1 MRPCPNNSALILK
14 GEHFP
19 CDAMDMM
26 SPESA
31 THEGWSH
38 SNQAAGAL
46 WGEQNEVATIEVRYE
61 ASQAL

>member
-1 MRPCPNNSALILK
+1 MRLCPNNSALILR

-26 SPESA
+26 SPESE

-38 SNQAAGAL
+38 SSKAAGAL
-46 WGEQNEVATIEVRYE
+46 WGELKEVATIEV
-61 ASQAL
+61 AT